1 MFFRPVVESVMHMY
15 APEGFSKRTPG
26 AHKMKRTAL
35 VSVGPDEEWSVDG
48 HDKLLQ
54 AGFAIYGIRDKW
66 TGRYLLYNVLPSN
79 RHASVIGHQYLLAVK
94 QQGGTYLG

>member
-1 MFFRPVVESVMHMY
+1 MY
-15 APEGFSKRTPG
+15 APEGFAKRTPG

-79 RHASVIGHQYLLAVK
+79 RHASVMAINIFLLSSGKVVRV
-94 QQGGTYLG
+94 LGKINQ